1 MKKRWL
7 AICLLITAAIL
18 VSARWATSTVEEIP
32 ADVIQTTGSSLA
44 AALSVEDLTAQADT
58 IAIGNCVEVKSAWA
72 GRTLV
77 TLATVEVTETLK
89 GEDAKTLTVVL
100 PGGVD
105 VNRKIPISM
114 TYAGAPRITPGED
127 VFLFLT
133 RGSEVGGGY
142 TVAGFSQGK
151 FSIVKD
157 DKGEQLVTRDLTK
170 TVLSEKNGLRRGQT
184 EMTPLGQLKAEV
196 KRHLQN

>member
-44 AALSVEDLTAQADT
+44 AALSVEDMTAQADT

-77 TLATVEVTETLK
+77 TLATVEVIETLK
-89 GEDAKTLTVVL
+89 GEDTPTLTVVL

-105 VNRKIPISM
+105 VNRTIPISM

-133 RGSEVGGGY
+133 RDSEVAGGY

-157 DKGEQLVTRDLTK
+157 DEGEQVVTRDLTK
-170 TVLSEKNGLRRGQT
+170 TVLSEKNGLRRGQS

-196 KRHLQN
+196 KRHLKN